1 MKRILLL
8 IIALNV
14 CLISCVE
21 KYDTHWVPI
30 KFYNCWVYWTDCY
43 YNFKCRTKQGD
54 IFDVEM
60 RHHHYYQSEHKKYL
74 YPGAPCYVYV
84 FQDTITKDCY
94 YRLYK
99 YDNYE
104 AHTLSIVKIK

>member
-1 MKRILLL
+1 MERDRRTREELEGKLKGF
-8 IIALNV
+8 
-14 CLISCVE
+14 VE
-21 KYDTHWVPI
+21 KTRI
-30 KFYNCWVYWTDCY
+30 T
-43 YNFKCRTKQGD
+43 
-54 IFDVEM
+54 FDVEM

-74 YPGAPCYVYV
+74 YQGAPCYVYV